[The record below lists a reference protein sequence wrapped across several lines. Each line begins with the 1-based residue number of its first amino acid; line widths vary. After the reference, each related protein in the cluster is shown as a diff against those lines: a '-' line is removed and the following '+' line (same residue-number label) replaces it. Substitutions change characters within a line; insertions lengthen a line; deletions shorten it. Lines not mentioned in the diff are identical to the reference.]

1 MPRVLP
7 RRIPQVISGQQSQSW
22 LLPVLVAV
30 LTGGGGS
37 QLPLD
42 AWIRLSTLIVLVVI
56 VLVIAVRPSLTRVIE
71 A

>member
-1 MPRVLP
+1 MPRTLP
-7 RRIPQVISGQQSQSW
+7 RRIPQVTIGQQSQSW

-30 LTGGGGS
+30 LMGGGGS

-42 AWIRLSTLIVLVVI
+42 AWIRLSTLIALVVV
-56 VLVIAVRPSLTRVIE
+56 VLVIAARASLTRVVE